1 MIILVLPSKEKSPTH
16 WQDFH
21 VALAQHNLSINKVLE
36 QTEEIIKIQINTTS
50 EEQEEIVIDLVE
62 LCFSKSY
69 QV

>member
-1 MIILVLPSKEKSPTH
+1 MIILALPSKEKSPTH
-16 WQDFH
+16 WQDFSF
-21 VALAQHNLSINKVLE
+21 ALAQHNLSINKVLG